1 MCIDMKSPDLIELQL
16 VGTAV
21 VGAGEMGV
29 FVGVDVGGKVGD

>member
-1 MCIDMKSPDLIELQL
+1 LQL